1 MAAAVSLV
9 GSAWR
14 KELETLARAGR
25 QSVLVAV
32 PYIKRDEAAWF
43 CECLRPGVELIVMAN
58 ISLEAVGSRALDL
71 TALELL
77 AECSPRAKLIA
88 LPNLHAKVF
97 IADGRMALITS
108 GNLTFS
114 AFNRNIEY
122 GVLLRQGE
130 LVRKARGDM
139 LAFTR
144 LGSEVEAAS
153 LAELVAMES
162 DIRQAAADLR
172 SSAKP
177 SAKRK
182 FDEVM
187 GRSKPVFAAAQVGD
201 RSAHAVF
208 GEAIQF
214 VLERGPQ
221 TTKLIQREVAE
232 MLPALCDE
240 SDYFY
245 IRGER
250 YGRTWKRRFRHA
262 QLHLKRKGVL
272 AYDTRTKMWRL
283 ANSESG

>member
-1 MAAAVSLV
+1 M
-9 GSAWR
+9 
-14 KELETLARAGR
+14 LARAGH

-43 CECLRPGVELIVMAN
+43 CECLRSQVELIVMAN
-58 ISLEAVGSRALDL
+58 INLDAVSSGALDL
-71 TALELL
+71 TALQLM
-77 AECSPRAKLIA
+77 AGCSPRARLIA

-122 GVLLRQGE
+122 GVLLRQSA
-130 LVRKARGDM
+130 LVRKVRGDM

-144 LGSEVEAAS
+144 LGSEVGAAT
-153 LAELVAMES
+153 LAELMAIEG
-162 DIRQAAADLR
+162 DILQATADLR
-172 SSAKP
+172 SSAKT

-187 GRSKPVFAAAQVGD
+187 GRSKSLFAAAQVGN

-221 TTKLIQREVAE
+221 TTKLIQQQVAQ

-240 SDYFY
+240 TDYFY

-250 YGRTWKRRFRHA
+250 YGRAWKRRFRHA

-272 AYDTRTKMWRL
+272 SYDPGAKVWML
-283 ANSESG
+283 AKREPDSG